1 MNEYVVEITGTAF
14 VAIRNQ
20 ARHIAIE
27 CQSPENAKRWL
38 ERVWDAVDSLEQF
51 PRRAAKAQEDEFVS
65 YEVRQLVVGSHLIL
79 FTIDDD
85 HRKVWIV
92 GLRHGHR
99 LPRPQDLPQNP
110 ASPDE
115 EANEGC
121 AEFPRPE

>member
-1 MNEYVVEITGTAF
+1 MKEYTVEITDAAF

-27 CQSPENAKRWL
+27 CQAPENAKRWL
-38 ERVWDAVDSLEQF
+38 EQVWDAVDSLEHF
-51 PRRAAKAQEDEFVS
+51 PRRAAKAQEAEFVP

-99 LPRPQDLPQNP
+99 LPRPQDLQQNP
-110 ASPDE
+110 ASRDDE
-115 EANEGC
+115 ACEG
-121 AEFPRPE
+121 